1 MRPSAAAALALA
13 ATGLAVSCGGV
24 PAPAGT
30 HDAHH
35 DGHHAGHQAGG
46 AAGPSRRAGKVCGPA
61 AGSSAFPTV
70 TFAADGRLWAAW
82 VEGGQVWASSSAD
95 RGASWAPAVAVSPA
109 GEEIDANGEARP
121 KIAVGP
127 GGEAYVSYTR
137 KGTRPYT
144 GEVRFARSL
153 DGGGGFSGPL
163 TVNAPP
169 DDSGH
174 RFDTLAVGPDGTVT
188 MVWIDKR
195 DRDVETAAGR
205 PYVGAALYAA
215 VSTDRG
221 ATFSTNRRLVDH
233 ACECCRIAAAGLG
246 DGRIALL
253 WRHVFGAK
261 TRDHAVVVL
270 ARDGAPGPVQRAT
283 FDGWELDGCPHHGP
297 SLAAG
302 PDGTLHL
309 AWFTGAGADG
319 KGIFYGQSGDGGE
332 TVTSPTRLPATA
344 AAGHPAVLAT
354 ASGVWVAWVE
364 PAAAGST
371 VRAIRSRD
379 GGRSFGPPVELATS
393 AGAGDHPFLLADRGR
408 PVLSWFTEREG
419 LVLVD
424 LDETGR
430 G

>member
-1 MRPSAAAALALA
+1 MRRSGAAVLALA

-35 DGHHAGHQAGG
+35 DGHHAGHEAG
-46 AAGPSRRAGKVCGPA
+46 AAAGLPRRAGEVRGPA

-70 TFAADGRLWAAW
+70 TFAGDGRLWAAW
-82 VEGGQVWASSSAD
+82 VEGGQVWASSSAG

-109 GEEIDANGEARP
+109 DEEIDANGEARP

-153 DGGGGFSGPL
+153 DGGAGFSAPL

-174 RFDTLAVGPDGTVT
+174 RFDTLAVGPDGTIT

-195 DRDVETAAGR
+195 DRDIETAAGR

-221 ATFSTNRRLVDH
+221 ATFSTNRALLDH

-246 DGRIALL
+246 DGRVALL

-261 TRDHAVVVL
+261 TRDHALVVL
-270 ARDGAPGPVQRAT
+270 APDGAPGPLRRAT

-309 AWFTGAGADG
+309 AWFTGAGAGG
-319 KGIFYGQSGDGGE
+319 KGIFYGRSADGGE
-332 TVTSPTRLPATA
+332 TVSSPTRLA
-344 AAGHPAVLAT
+344 ASASAGHPAVLAT
-354 ASGVWVAWVE
+354 ASGVWVAWLE

-408 PVLSWFTEREG
+408 AVLAWFTEREG
-419 LVLVD
+419 LVLLD
-424 LDETGR
+424 LEGSGR